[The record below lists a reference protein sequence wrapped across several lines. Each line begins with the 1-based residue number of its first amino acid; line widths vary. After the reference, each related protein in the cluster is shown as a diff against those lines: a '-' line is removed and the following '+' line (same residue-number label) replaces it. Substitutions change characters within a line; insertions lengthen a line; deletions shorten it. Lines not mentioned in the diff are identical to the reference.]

1 MKLNKLLLLLKQFIR
16 ALININILLSHQA
29 KRIVDLIPTGSAY
42 PDVQPF
48 EIIKIKHYEER
59 SLYDIQMFNPPEAA
73 WKEKNYSLLYEKLY
87 KM

>member
-59 SLYDIQMFNPPEAA
+59 SLYDIQMFNPNGVEGEELFFA
-73 WKEKNYSLLYEKLY
+73 L
-87 KM
+87 